1 MELSGELFLNQ
12 QLKPFRAVLSDV
24 SSDPALLGRPS
35 VFRLSTLDEESLR
48 LSIRHDNTTDVPQT
62 DMIAE
67 FRQTQPH
74 TLSIGSEETA
84 VFQAELAHC
93 HWSVGIQISDTNVHG
108 TIGLNSDLQHTR
120 LTSQKMNS
128 LLRETVADVF
138 RRVKTVDAT
147 IRIAGAPDAPSVE
160 LESRFGE
167 DVASELET
175 AFASQAEVLKAALRN
190 RVQQLAT
197 ENQRRLSAVFNDYYK
212 DLVADYQ
219 ATLQEVQGAR
229 RIFASVRSGGT
240 DPQELF
246 RQVSGS
252 GLFSKQKKDRIQR
265 QREQTDKLLKER
277 GGGIFR

>member
-1 MELSGELFLNQ
+1 M
-12 QLKPFRAVLSDV
+12 
-24 SSDPALLGRPS
+24 
-35 VFRLSTLDEESLR
+35 
-48 LSIRHDNTTDVPQT
+48 
-62 DMIAE
+62 
-67 FRQTQPH
+67 
-74 TLSIGSEETA
+74 
-84 VFQAELAHC
+84 
-93 HWSVGIQISDTNVHG
+93 
-108 TIGLNSDLQHTR
+108 
-120 LTSQKMNS
+120 
-128 LLRETVADVF
+128 
-138 RRVKTVDAT
+138 VKTIHRIT
-147 IRIAGAPDAPSVE
+147 IAIEGMTCAACVSHVEGALMRLPGIVGVSVNLGTEKASVE

-175 AFASQAEVLKAALRN
+175 AFASQAEVLKVALRN

-229 RIFASVRSGGT
+229 RIVASVRSGAT
-240 DPQELF
+240 NPQELF

-265 QREQTDKLLKER
+265 QREQADKLLKER